1 MAHGLV
7 TSISTPQGSENNWVP
22 VHTTA
27 SSLISVI
34 TLLVPEEMGRE
45 KRAKKEKKR
54 KDRG

>member
-34 TLLVPEEMGRE
+34 TLLVLEEMGRE
-45 KRAKKEKKR
+45 KRAKK
-54 KDRG
+54 